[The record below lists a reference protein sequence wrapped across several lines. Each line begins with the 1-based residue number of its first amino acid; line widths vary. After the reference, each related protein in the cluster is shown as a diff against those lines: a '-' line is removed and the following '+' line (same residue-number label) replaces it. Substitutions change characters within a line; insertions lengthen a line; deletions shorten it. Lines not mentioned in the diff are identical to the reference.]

1 MGLRVLI
8 LSALLACGTAEAVT
22 LHYSL
27 TRAKDSAATDCN
39 WSTARG
45 SIRAPADLDTGDEAD
60 GDCSS
65 DSGGVFFDNGS
76 GVQAREF
83 KCRSLRI
90 DRSVR
95 FVDDGGQPLIIR
107 VTGDARISANLSVDG
122 FPGEWTDSDTSA
134 GGAPGPAGYAGGE
147 ILFGP
152 SNGQSPGAGA
162 GRANPITSGN
172 VDVSCGGGGGS
183 GASFGDLTLG
193 AAGNDALSE
202 FVGCDSQGADAPV
215 ALPALGEDNFSVGP
229 LHGGP
234 GGGAGASGWISLVT
248 EKYGAAGGGGGG
260 VVHLVVG
267 GDLTITGTISANG
280 GAGGDTTTLGG
291 GGGGGAGG
299 LIWLQVG
306 GKLTQKGTVR
316 ALGGRGGR
324 VNSTASFRGGAGGAG
339 GVGRV
344 RMDVAAGN
352 FSGRDSTPRAQ
363 IAPSTAGRNS
373 IPFDTN
379 LCTAQSLAVDT
390 LGVRNRVT
398 GFSLSQTL
406 NAGDSINVSVEESDD
421 GQTWSNLVPIADVD
435 QLTKR
440 YLRFQVQL
448 QAAASSATPVLS
460 GIRVEYDILEKSDEE
475 FKSSVSCGTTAEHN
489 GPDPG
494 AFLLTLLTGLLGAL
508 ATRRSSSRLRCRR
521 PATDKCSFRVRP

>member
-1 MGLRVLI
+1 MGPRFLI
-8 LSALLACGTAEAVT
+8 LGALLASGTARAVT
-22 LHYSL
+22 LNYNL
-27 TRAKDSAATDCN
+27 TRAKDAAATDCN

-95 FVDDGGQPLIIR
+95 FVDNGGQPLIIR
-107 VTGDARISANLSVDG
+107 VKGDARVSATLSVDG

-134 GGAPGPAGYAGGE
+134 GGAPGPAGYPGGE

-152 SNGQSPGAGA
+152 SDGQSPGAG
-162 GRANPITSGN
+162 GGKTNPITSGN
-172 VDVSCGGGGGS
+172 IGVSCGGGGGS
-183 GASFGDLTLG
+183 GASFGDAPTG
-193 AAGNDALSE
+193 AAGSDALSE
-202 FVGCDSQGADAPV
+202 FAGCDSQGADAPA
-215 ALPALGEDNFSVGP
+215 ALPGLGEDDFSVGP

-248 EKYGAAGGGGGG
+248 EKYGAGGGGGGG

-324 VNSTASFRGGAGGAG
+324 VNSSASFRGGAGGAG

-363 IAPSTAGRNS
+363 TAPGTAGRSS

-379 LCTAQSLAVDT
+379 ACAAQSLAVDT
-390 LGVRNRVT
+390 LGIRNRVT
-398 GFSLSQTL
+398 GFSLAQTL
-406 NAGDSINVSVEESDD
+406 NAGDSIDVSVEESDD
-421 GQTWSNLVPIADVD
+421 GLAWSNLVPIADVD

-448 QAAASSATPVLS
+448 QAGASSATPVLS

-475 FKSSVSCGTTAEHN
+475 FKSSVSCGTTGGDEGT
-489 GPDPG
+489 GPG
-494 AFLLTLLTGLLGAL
+494 GFMLTLLTGLLGGI
-508 ATRRSSSRLRCRR
+508 ATRRSSSRLRCQR
-521 PATDKCSFRVRP
+521 PATDRNLFRARL